1 MTKGDANESIDKIPV
16 TNEVVVGRVEYIVPY
31 IGYHSYFLRRLVNNN
46 RVNIEQG
53 G

>member
-1 MTKGDANESIDKIPV
+1 MKGLIKPPV
-16 TNEVVVGRVEYIVPY
+16 TNELLVGKVEYIIPY
-31 IGYHSYFLRRLVNNN
+31 IGYPSYLLRRLVNNN